1 MALLQVGPTLDYKLH
16 RLPKLI
22 SNRVPNL
29 NVRITPPVMTIGEAI
44 NTLRGQYHSTR
55 IMAILE
61 NHPSLAEFDKSLGVT
76 SMDLYNPNPKAD
88 GKGFVFGEARLSG
101 RSGIVST
108 FRLGASSPSN
118 LIFESRVKK
127 EVVHE
132 LGHMVGLEHCSSPR
146 CVMYQSVDVEDT
158 DAKTDDYCD
167 RCEVAVKELHR

>member
-1 MALLQVGPTLDYKLH
+1 MDYPLGQLPTVISSIV
-16 RLPKLI
+16 PKLDVTI
-22 SNRVPNL
+22 A
-29 NVRITPPVMTIGEAI
+29 PPLTDIEEAI
-44 NTLRGQYHSTR
+44 DTGRRQYHSTR

-158 DAKTDDYCD
+158 DAKADDYCD